1 VECSLAQNAS
11 RMSAAGNDVSGG
23 GKKKP
28 PPRRNVARQDG
39 GGRPSGDTRPA
50 AQNLLQKKTA
60 LVADEDGKSHGC
72 GHGLTVKG
80 CGAEAGL
87 ADRVGHGLIEKL
99 VG

>member
-1 VECSLAQNAS
+1 MCREAGRKNLHPDEMLLA
-11 RMSAAGNDVSGG
+11 RMEEEG
-23 GKKKP
+23 
-28 PPRRNVARQDG
+28 RQETR
-39 GGRPSGDTRPA
+39 GRLQ
-50 AQNLLQKKTA
+50 QNLLQKKTA